1 MGLEVEVLDGSLQKL
16 NEDIAKS
23 ETLLKLAVDDESRK
37 KIQSTIDELTRQK
50 AVIELKLKPV
60 VEDSDLEDL

>member
-1 MGLEVEVLDGSLQKL
+1 
-16 NEDIAKS
+16 
-23 ETLLKLAVDDESRK
+23 LLKLAVDDESRK